1 MKIKISTLVVLIAAV
16 ALSCTKQDANAPR
29 KESFELYATSDC
41 SGEPLSAFCVDVKA
55 NTSELF
61 LKTNVS
67 DFEVFWQDALT
78 EPWAKVVSCESLSS
92 GIYKVTLSYEALSDA
107 VTYSRRTGTLALS
120 KPEIN
125 LGLFFPVHQGA
136 VERTFADFSEIK
148 YGSWIP
154 TESGKE
160 VEFSNWSDVLLKKG
174 FSTET
179 VGNAD
184 ATALYGKNGMVRL
197 GDSEGRKGAL
207 ITPVNSDHRYD
218 SLLMVTFKAAAYVGD
233 LRQFTVEVVGG
244 GVFKDQLASGGKKI
258 VLEAP
263 EVNENALT
271 PEGLWTEGSC
281 FILFVNSTNSSTMG
295 VNTCF
300 KITSGAEGTGNSRL
314 FIDDFSVYKLTEDID
329 LDYYTLNQGSGQ
341 DRILAGNNK

>member
-1 MKIKISTLVVLIAAV
+1 
-16 ALSCTKQDANAPR
+16 
-29 KESFELYATSDC
+29 
-41 SGEPLSAFCVDVKA
+41 
-55 NTSELF
+55 LF

-92 GIYKVTLSYEALSDA
+92 GIYKVTLSYDALSDA

-233 LRQFTVEVVGG
+233 LRKFTVEVVGG

-281 FILFVNSTNSSTMG
+281 FTLFVNSTNSSTMG